1 MANPWEYLEQL
12 QKDVKEQNELFAKQ
26 KQNITD
32 LNSKLMA
39 ETTNKTLEVQQ
50 LPAVQPA
57 SSGFGKYIIIAAI
70 LFIAVMW
77 LIKRRKK

>member
-1 MANPWEYLEQL
+1 MATPLEYLAQL
-12 QKDVKEQNELFAKQ
+12 QKDVQEQNDLFAKQ
-26 KQNITD
+26 KQTITD

-57 SSGFGKYIIIAAI
+57 SSGFSKYIIIAAI